1 MSQGKYSPNLPRG
14 KSYTFNC
21 YGEVPAPWTK
31 ELADSGV
38 VYDEKT
44 MFADYDDEGFDS
56 YGYSSFDSEGDYVF
70 GSGVDRNG
78 FTEDEYMCMDPDI
91 FLGYFW

>member
-38 VYDEKT
+38 VYGEK
-44 MFADYDDEGFDS
+44 YVPPGLRDDHDGSGPEYRN
-56 YGYSSFDSEGDYVF
+56 YGYIVS
-70 GSGVDRNG
+70 
-78 FTEDEYMCMDPDI
+78 
-91 FLGYFW
+91 W